1 MCYKQKVRKE
11 NSLMGE
17 DGGGGN
23 VSGNIKLKNSC
34 IGGTPQQEL
43 DFNWFFLQQNTRN
56 YVLPRIHWFE
66 CNQGTSWIIFL
77 SFHPSQQTE
86 QCHVTCRGVTTH
98 AHWSTC
104 TRAIP
109 ILPNHS
115 LFIPISTRLLHE
127 HFKRSNVV
135 CIPKRALTKQE
146 NSDPSQ
152 FCNFWFSIL
161 ILNILGHDGRITEG
175 VWTRSQR
182 VCSRPGL
189 FPVLSLQ
196 RKFWK
201 CEYHKFTSSP
211 FSVLWRFCVQDVL

>member
-17 DGGGGN
+17 DGGGGK

-43 DFNWFFLQQNTRN
+43 DFNWFFLQQNTHN

-115 LFIPISTRLLHE
+115 LFIPISTRLLRE

-135 CIPKRALTKQE
+135 CIQKRALTKQE

-161 ILNILGHDGRITEG
+161 ILNILHHDGRITEG
-175 VWTRSQR
+175 PIATSVFPTRTVS
-182 VCSRPGL
+182 GL
-189 FPVLSLQ
+189 EFAK
-196 RKFWK
+196 KFWK

-211 FSVLWRFCVQDVL
+211 FSILWRFCLQDVL